1 MPQENSPIQHIA
13 IDRASLGLRAA
24 PRTRPIRVEA
34 CTARTH
40 PGAVRALNED
50 AFLSLPELPLFA
62 VADGTG
68 GEGSGDVAATLA
80 LSVIEQQAERIQEQ
94 LLIADEALSERSRLV
109 IGKRLGELLVRASRT
124 VYEEVQRLGQ
134 EKMSTSLLLATL
146 TSNELHIAHAGN
158 VRAYLLR
165 DREMM
170 PLTDD
175 HSVAVFQYRRGR
187 LSANS
192 LQSSPLRNRLYQVLG
207 AEIPPEPEVAGV
219 ALIEGDQILL
229 CTDGLSNVLPDDV
242 MVPLIADRS
251 TQEATEALLQA
262 ALERGAP
269 DNISM
274 ILIRVSA
281 TNYLA
286 SLEERSERLRTIP
299 LFADLSEPDRRQIA
313 SLMEMRRLP
322 VGSSLFREGDPGEAF
337 YLILEGRVRL
347 SRQGA
352 NLVDLGPGQPL
363 GELSLAG
370 TGNRTTS
377 AIAVEPTTT
386 CSLSREDFIRFI
398 QSNPSSGLTLALTLV
413 DALGARI
420 RGLADRVVELE
431 QAEARGL
438 KLP

>member
-1 MPQENSPIQHIA
+1 MPQENPPIQHLT
-13 IDRASLGLRAA
+13 IDRASLGLRAS
-24 PRTRPIRVEA
+24 PRTRTIRVEA

-40 PGAVRALNED
+40 PGAVRTLNED
-50 AFLSLPELPLFA
+50 ALLSLPELPLFA

-68 GEGSGDVAATLA
+68 GEGAGDVAAALA
-80 LSVIEQQAERIQEQ
+80 LSVVEQQAERLYEHLQ
-94 LLIADEALSERSRLV
+94 IADEALSERSRLM

-124 VYEEVQRLGQ
+124 VYEEAQRLGQ
-134 EKMSTSLLLATL
+134 EKMATSLLLATL
-146 TSNELHIAHAGN
+146 TSNELHIAHIGN

-170 PLTDD
+170 LLTDD

-219 ALIEGDQILL
+219 ALMEGDQILL
-229 CTDGLSNVLPDDV
+229 CTGLSNLLTEEL

-251 TQEATEALLQA
+251 TQEATEALLHA
-262 ALERGAP
+262 AIDRGAP

-286 SLEERSERLRTIP
+286 SLEERSDRLRTIP
-299 LFADLSEPDRRQIA
+299 LFADLSEQDRRQIA
-313 SLMEMRRLP
+313 SMMEIRRLP

-370 TGNRTTS
+370 TGDRTTS
-377 AIAVEPTTT
+377 AGCGGAKSSVKPG
-386 CSLSREDFIRFI
+386 
-398 QSNPSSGLTLALTLV
+398 PSS
-413 DALGARI
+413 
-420 RGLADRVVELE
+420 RVMVRLCP
-431 QAEARGL
+431 L
-438 KLP
+438 